1 MTKKSEKVNESQ
13 IDFLKPCPFCGADA
27 VLFEVKP
34 IWWYAQC
41 TDCRCYQVS
50 HFKNETISKWNKRVK
65 E

>member
-1 MTKKSEKVNESQ
+1 MTE
-13 IDFLKPCPFCGADA
+13 LKPCPFCGADA

-50 HFKNETISKWNKRVK
+50 HSKDETISKWNRRVK